1 MKNITILDMEIAA
14 GQLYVVF
21 FSCFNFHSFQPIT
34 MNEIVLTNVLINQSI
49 KQWQIMYTEN
59 WFLVFSASVKKYLLQ
74 RKVPCTTTNTKT
86 VELTNR

>member
-34 MNEIVLTNVLINQSI
+34 MNEIVLTNVLINQSSNDKSCI
-49 KQWQIMYTEN
+49 QKID
-59 WFLVFSASVKKYLLQ
+59 F
-74 RKVPCTTTNTKT
+74 
-86 VELTNR
+86 